1 MGFRANDFM
10 RTFLSPINHHNKNR
24 DNYWLKTLVQDYKC
38 FKSMKRSFDFMCSF
52 AEDLKQPIKEL
63 EREMYLNRSLSDE
76 QMAKTYKELN
86 NLIELQ
92 SYYYDVALSIYDPK
106 IWD

>member
-1 MGFRANDFM
+1 M
-10 RTFLSPINHHNKNR
+10 RTFLNPINHHNKNR

-38 FKSMKRSFDFMCSF
+38 FKSMKKSFDFMCSF
-52 AEDLKQPIKEL
+52 AEDLKQLIKDL
-63 EREMYLNRSLSDE
+63 EREMYLNRSLSEE
-76 QMAKTYKELN
+76 QMVKIYKELN

>member
-1 MGFRANDFM
+1 M
-10 RTFLSPINHHNKNR
+10 RTFLNPINHHNKNI
-24 DNYWLKTLVQDYKC
+24 DNYWLKRLIQDYKC

-63 EREMYLNRSLSDE
+63 EREMYLNRSLSEE
-76 QMAKTYKELN
+76 QMVKIYKELN

-92 SYYYDVALSIYDPK
+92 SYYYDVALGIYDPK

>member
-1 MGFRANDFM
+1 M
-10 RTFLSPINHHNKNR
+10 RTFLNPINHHNKNR

-38 FKSMKRSFDFMCSF
+38 FKSMKRSFDFACSF

-63 EREMYLNRSLSDE
+63 EREMYLNRSLSEE
-76 QMAKTYKELN
+76 QMGKIYKELN

>member
-1 MGFRANDFM
+1 MK
-10 RTFLSPINHHNKNR
+10 TFLNPINHHNKNI
-24 DNYWLKTLVQDYKC
+24 DNYWPKTLIQDYKC

-63 EREMYLNRSLSDE
+63 EREMYLNRSLSEE
-76 QMAKTYKELN
+76 QMVKIYKELN

>member
-1 MGFRANDFM
+1 M
-10 RTFLSPINHHNKNR
+10 RTFLNPINHHNKNR

-38 FKSMKRSFDFMCSF
+38 FKSMKRSFDFMYSF
-52 AEDLKQPIKEL
+52 AEDLKQSIKKL
-63 EREMYLNRSLSDE
+63 EREMYLNRSLSEE
-76 QMAKTYKELN
+76 QMVKIYKELN

>member
-1 MGFRANDFM
+1 MK
-10 RTFLSPINHHNKNR
+10 TFLNPINHHNKNR
-24 DNYWLKTLVQDYKC
+24 DNYWLKTLVQNYKC

-63 EREMYLNRSLSDE
+63 EREMYLNRSLSEE
-76 QMAKTYKELN
+76 QIVKIYKELN

>member
-1 MGFRANDFM
+1 
-10 RTFLSPINHHNKNR
+10 
-24 DNYWLKTLVQDYKC
+24 
-38 FKSMKRSFDFMCSF
+38 MKRSFDFMCSF

-86 NLIELQ
+86 NLIEYE
-92 SYYYDVALSIYDPK
+92 SYDYDVARSIYDPK

>member
-1 MGFRANDFM
+1 M
-10 RTFLSPINHHNKNR
+10 RIFLKPINHHNKNI
-24 DNYWLKTLVQDYKC
+24 DNYWLKTLIQDYKC
-38 FKSMKRSFDFMCSF
+38 FKSMKRSFDFMYSF
-52 AEDLKQPIKEL
+52 AEDLKQPIKDL
-63 EREMYLNRSLSDE
+63 EREMYLNRSLSEE
-76 QMAKTYKELN
+76 QMVKIYKELN

>member
-1 MGFRANDFM
+1 M
-10 RTFLSPINHHNKNR
+10 RTFLNPINHHNKNR

-38 FKSMKRSFDFMCSF
+38 FKSMKGSFDFMCSF

-63 EREMYLNRSLSDE
+63 EREMYLNRSLSEE
-76 QMAKTYKELN
+76 QMVKIYKELN

>member
-1 MGFRANDFM
+1 MK
-10 RTFLSPINHHNKNR
+10 TFLNPINHHNKNR

-63 EREMYLNRSLSDE
+63 EREMYLNRSLSEE
-76 QMAKTYKELN
+76 QMVKIYKELN

>member
-1 MGFRANDFM
+1 M
-10 RTFLSPINHHNKNR
+10 RTFLKPINHHNKNR
-24 DNYWLKTLVQDYKC
+24 DNYWLKTLIQDYKC
-38 FKSMKRSFDFMCSF
+38 FKSMKKSFDFMCSF
-52 AEDLKQPIKEL
+52 AEDLKQPIKDL
-63 EREMYLNRSLSDE
+63 EREMYLNRSLSEE
-76 QMAKTYKELN
+76 QMVKIYKELN

>member
-1 MGFRANDFM
+1 M
-10 RTFLSPINHHNKNR
+10 RIFLKPINHHNKNI
-24 DNYWLKTLVQDYKC
+24 DNYWLKTLIQDYKC
-38 FKSMKRSFDFMCSF
+38 FKSMKRSFDFMYSF
-52 AEDLKQPIKEL
+52 AEDLKQPIKDL
-63 EREMYLNRSLSDE
+63 EREMYLNRSLSEE
-76 QMAKTYKELN
+76 QIVKIYKELN

>member
-1 MGFRANDFM
+1 MK
-10 RTFLSPINHHNKNR
+10 TFLKPINHHNKNR

>member
-1 MGFRANDFM
+1 
-10 RTFLSPINHHNKNR
+10 
-24 DNYWLKTLVQDYKC
+24 
-38 FKSMKRSFDFMCSF
+38 MKRSFAFMCSF

-63 EREMYLNRSLSDE
+63 EREMYLNLSLSDE

-106 IWD
+106 MWD

>member
-1 MGFRANDFM
+1 M
-10 RTFLSPINHHNKNR
+10 RTFLNPINHHNKNR

-52 AEDLKQPIKEL
+52 AEDLKQPIKDL
-63 EREMYLNRSLSDE
+63 EREMYLNRSLSEE
-76 QMAKTYKELN
+76 QMVKIYKELN

-92 SYYYDVALSIYDPK
+92 SYYYDMALSIYDPK

>member
-1 MGFRANDFM
+1 M
-10 RTFLSPINHHNKNR
+10 RTFLKPINHHNKNR

-38 FKSMKRSFDFMCSF
+38 FKSMKKSFDFACSF
-52 AEDLKQPIKEL
+52 AEDLKQLIKEL
-63 EREMYLNRSLSDE
+63 EREMYLNRSLSEE
-76 QMAKTYKELN
+76 QMVKIYKELN

>member
-1 MGFRANDFM
+1 M
-10 RTFLSPINHHNKNR
+10 RTFLNPINHHNKNR

-38 FKSMKRSFDFMCSF
+38 FKSMKKSFDFACSF
-52 AEDLKQPIKEL
+52 AENLTLLIKDL
-63 EREMYLNRSLSDE
+63 EREMYLNRSLSEE
-76 QMAKTYKELN
+76 QMVKIYKELN

>member
-1 MGFRANDFM
+1 
-10 RTFLSPINHHNKNR
+10 
-24 DNYWLKTLVQDYKC
+24 
-38 FKSMKRSFDFMCSF
+38 MCSF
-52 AEDLKQPIKEL
+52 AEDLKQPIKKL
-63 EREMYLNRSLSDE
+63 EREMYLNRSLSEE
-76 QMAKTYKELN
+76 QMVKIYKELN

>member
-1 MGFRANDFM
+1 
-10 RTFLSPINHHNKNR
+10 
-24 DNYWLKTLVQDYKC
+24 
-38 FKSMKRSFDFMCSF
+38 MKRSFDFMCSF

-92 SYYYDVALSIYDPK
+92 SYYYNVALSIYDPK

>member
-1 MGFRANDFM
+1 M
-10 RTFLSPINHHNKNR
+10 RTFLNPINHHNKNR

-76 QMAKTYKELN
+76 QMAKIYKELN

>member
-1 MGFRANDFM
+1 M
-10 RTFLSPINHHNKNR
+10 RIFLKPINHHNKNI
-24 DNYWLKTLVQDYKC
+24 DNYWLKTLIQDYKC

-52 AEDLKQPIKEL
+52 AEDLKQPIKDL
-63 EREMYLNRSLSDE
+63 EREMYLNRPLSEE
-76 QMAKTYKELN
+76 QMVKIYKELN

>member
-1 MGFRANDFM
+1 M
-10 RTFLSPINHHNKNR
+10 RTFLNPINHHNKNI

-38 FKSMKRSFDFMCSF
+38 FKSMKRSFDFMYSF
-52 AEDLKQPIKEL
+52 AEDLKQPIKDL
-63 EREMYLNRSLSDE
+63 EREMYLNRSLSEE
-76 QMAKTYKELN
+76 QMVKIYKELN

>member
-1 MGFRANDFM
+1 M
-10 RTFLSPINHHNKNR
+10 RIFLKPINHHNKNI
-24 DNYWLKTLVQDYKC
+24 DNYWLKTLIQDYKC

-52 AEDLKQPIKEL
+52 AEDIKQPIKDL
-63 EREMYLNRSLSDE
+63 EREIYLNRSLSEE
-76 QMAKTYKELN
+76 QMVKIYKELN

>member
-1 MGFRANDFM
+1 M
-10 RTFLSPINHHNKNR
+10 RTFLNPINHHNKNI
-24 DNYWLKTLVQDYKC
+24 DNYWLKTLIQDYKC

-92 SYYYDVALSIYDPK
+92 SYYYEVALSIYDQK

>member
-1 MGFRANDFM
+1 MRA
-10 RTFLSPINHHNKNR
+10 FLKPINHHNKNR
-24 DNYWLKTLVQDYKC
+24 ENYWLKTLVQDYKC
-38 FKSMKRSFDFMCSF
+38 FKSMKKSFDFMYSF
-52 AEDLKQPIKEL
+52 AEDLKQSIKEL
-63 EREMYLNRSLSDE
+63 EREMYLNRSLSEE
-76 QMAKTYKELN
+76 QMVKIYKELN

>member
-1 MGFRANDFM
+1 MK
-10 RTFLSPINHHNKNR
+10 TFLNPINHHNKNI
-24 DNYWLKTLVQDYKC
+24 DNYWLKTLIQDYKC

-52 AEDLKQPIKEL
+52 AEDLKQPIKDL
-63 EREMYLNRSLSDE
+63 EREMYLNRSLSEE
-76 QMAKTYKELN
+76 QMVKIYKELN

>member
-1 MGFRANDFM
+1 
-10 RTFLSPINHHNKNR
+10 
-24 DNYWLKTLVQDYKC
+24 
-38 FKSMKRSFDFMCSF
+38 MCSF

-92 SYYYDVALSIYDPK
+92 SYYYNVALSIYDPK

>member
-1 MGFRANDFM
+1 M
-10 RTFLSPINHHNKNR
+10 RTFLNPINHHNKNR
-24 DNYWLKTLVQDYKC
+24 DNYWLKTLIQDYKC

>member
-1 MGFRANDFM
+1 M
-10 RTFLSPINHHNKNR
+10 RIFLKPINHHNKNI

-38 FKSMKRSFDFMCSF
+38 FKSMKRSFDFMYSF
-52 AEDLKQPIKEL
+52 AEDLKQPIKDL
-63 EREMYLNRSLSDE
+63 EREMYLNRSLSEE
-76 QMAKTYKELN
+76 QMVKIYKELN

>member
-1 MGFRANDFM
+1 M
-10 RTFLSPINHHNKNR
+10 RTFLNPINHHNKNR
-24 DNYWLKTLVQDYKC
+24 ENYWLKTLVQDYKC
-38 FKSMKRSFDFMCSF
+38 FKSMKRSFDFIYSF

-63 EREMYLNRSLSDE
+63 EREMYLNRSLSEE
-76 QMAKTYKELN
+76 QMVKIYKELN

-92 SYYYDVALSIYDPK
+92 SYYYDAALSIYDPK